1 MQNTF
6 ELVQQLYKLLNN
18 IKDETKRR
26 LILEK
31 IRQLEAP
38 KTERSPSPSK
48 PKSSGGYRRKQTRN
62 KKRGSKRKSQKR
74 FHR

>member
-1 MQNTF
+1 MPNTF
-6 ELVQQLYKLLNN
+6 ELVRPLYELLKNTT
-18 IKDETKRR
+18 DETERQQ
-26 LILEK
+26 ILEK

-62 KKRGSKRKSQKR
+62 KKRGPKRKSQKR